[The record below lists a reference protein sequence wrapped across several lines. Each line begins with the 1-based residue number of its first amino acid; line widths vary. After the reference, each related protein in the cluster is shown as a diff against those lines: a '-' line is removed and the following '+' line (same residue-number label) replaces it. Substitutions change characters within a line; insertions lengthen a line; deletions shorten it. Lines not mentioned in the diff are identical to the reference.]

1 MLLSKY
7 FVPGELQSKLLSLSY
22 SVNNMTAADG
32 GELLPTERLK
42 GGILGKL
49 ITPKDLYGS
58 SRVHAIPCET
68 KGKIDTTR

>member
-1 MLLSKY
+1 MCHIS
-7 FVPGELQSKLLSLSY
+7 GQLQSKLAPRLPALNDSA
-22 SVNNMTAADG
+22 NNVTAADG
-32 GELLPTERLK
+32 GELVPTKRLN